1 MINLPKNNKNFYTKC
16 HHLYLIERFYLQLTN
31 IHPTFLELPV
41 TQWAS
46 DSTFIELSS
55 IVTSLQV
62 VNDEAERAVKFGSD
76 FTKVLTKSEKQR
88 QNILQA
94 VELSRRAF
102 PHATRKCFNRV
113 NATSSVIELMVSSGY
128 DAR

>member
-16 HHLYLIERFYLQLTN
+16 HHLYFIERFYLQLTN

-46 DSTFIELSS
+46 DSTFIELSG

-62 VNDEAERAVKFGSD
+62 VNDAAERAVKFGSD
-76 FTKVLTKSEKQR
+76 FTKVLTKSEKQ
-88 QNILQA
+88 
-94 VELSRRAF
+94 LSS
-102 PHATRKCFNRV
+102 HTRKCFNRV
-113 NATSSVIELMVSSGY
+113 NTTSSVIELMVSSGY

>member
-1 MINLPKNNKNFYTKC
+1 MPPPII
-16 HHLYLIERFYLQLTN
+16 IERFYLQLTN

-46 DSTFIELSS
+46 DSTFIELSG

-62 VNDEAERAVKFGSD
+62 VNDAAERAVKFGSD

-102 PHATRKCFNRV
+102 PTQPE
-113 NATSSVIELMVSSGY
+113 SVSIVSTLP
-128 DAR
+128 AL